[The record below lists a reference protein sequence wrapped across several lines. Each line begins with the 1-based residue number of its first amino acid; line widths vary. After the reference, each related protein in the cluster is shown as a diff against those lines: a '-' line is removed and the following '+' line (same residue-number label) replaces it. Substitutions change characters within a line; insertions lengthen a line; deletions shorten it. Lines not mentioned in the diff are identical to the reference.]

1 MRRFPRIMSTLCG
14 LLVALLAIVPLPALS
29 ATYTFSGSS
38 LPPCTTWNG
47 AWTVS
52 GTTYTCDASAS
63 LAAGDIIAPAAGIT
77 VVAKAGWTL
86 GGNNVVGSASARVLM
101 QSTYGD
107 IVINGGTTIHG
118 SLVSGSGDITVSGS
132 SSITINGN
140 LTTSSGNISTANTVV
155 NGSLNG
161 GGKVFLNG
169 GSVTGN
175 VSGTTGVT
183 ATGGTTIG
191 GNVLSTN
198 GAVSLSGGSVTG
210 SVISNCCTIST
221 VSTNVSGGLRSDRNT
236 VSINGGT
243 INGGIYSSGGSGIII
258 KNATVAGGDI
268 TATSV
273 PISISNSDIGSPVSL
288 IDITSRNTISIS
300 DSTVNG
306 SVTAGGWAGSLTITG
321 DSDVTISCY
330 PEPVPVVPGAC
341 GGTGGGTTIHHYEID
356 IPAAGL
362 TCENTTLP
370 VRACTSSTAPC
381 TASLATTSTTTTL
394 AASAG
399 TFVNS
404 GGATISFTGTGG
416 YVLSAP
422 NPAVVNLSLTAPTGA
437 SLSCFRFEGTTRT
450 PASCQFEVKNSAFRF
465 TVPTFAA
472 GDGASFDMQAVR
484 QDDHSRR
491 CVSFVPAG
499 GVKLWTEYVNPASG
513 TRPLSFSYGSGPV
526 VTVTV
531 PAGEASAAT
540 VPLAFSA
547 AGEASVGVNYLDAG
561 MVRLRAKWYTTEGE
575 STFVVKPY
583 FAISGLKCS
592 DNTANPGASDANGA
606 RFCRAGE
613 PFSATVTA
621 VAKDPSAGTFISA
634 PNFGRETPPESVK
647 LTAAQVSPA
656 AIPDQP
662 GVLQGGES
670 LAKNGADP
678 SMASS
683 TALSWSEVGVISLTP
698 HVLDDDYLGAG
709 DVSATAVPH
718 VGRFYPHHFSTA
730 VNARMSCPAGL
741 VAGCPSS
748 RAPAHP
754 NGMGYAGQ
762 PFAVTV
768 SARNA
773 GGTVTLNY
781 GTDYARAAVLAPI
794 SALGG
799 PDAPAGLGA
808 GTLSAVAASPAS
820 FNKGEATISGVSYT
834 FSAPPGTPTSLFL
847 RASETAGDGVSSRVN
862 PNSASE
868 EGGIKIVQGR
878 IRMSN
883 VFGNSKVALQMPVEA
898 QYWSGASWVRN
909 TSDDTS
915 LALTNVTSVP
925 ALTIQPFSLSA
936 GAGNL
941 VLSAAAAGTYKL
953 GINLGGAGGAFAS
966 CDAGMTGGTAANVP
980 WLRSR
985 NGNCPASAGYAVDPS
1000 AVATFGIFAPETRR
1014 TVHVRELY

>member
-1 MRRFPRIMSTLCG
+1 MRRFLRIMFTLCG

-86 GGNNVVGSASARVLM
+86 GGNNVVGSAGARVLM
-101 QSTYGD
+101 QSTYGN
-107 IVINGGTTIHG
+107 IVVNGGTTIHG
-118 SLVSGSGDITVSGS
+118 SLVSGSGDVSVSGS
-132 SSITINGN
+132 STINGSV
-140 LTTSSGNISTANTVV
+140 TTSSGDITISNTVV

-161 GGKVFLNG
+161 GGKVFLTG
-169 GSVTGN
+169 GRVTGN

-183 ATGGTTIG
+183 STGGAIIG
-191 GNVLSTN
+191 GNVLATN
-198 GAVSLSGGSVTG
+198 GTVTLSGGSVTG
-210 SVISNCCTIST
+210 SVISNCCKIET
-221 VSTNVSGGLRSDRNT
+221 TNTNISGGLRSDRNT

-273 PISISNSDIGSPVSL
+273 PISITNSSIGSPVSL
-288 IDITSRNTISIS
+288 IDITSKNTISIS

-422 NPAVVNLSLTAPTGA
+422 TPAVVNLSLAAPAGA

-465 TVPTFAA
+465 AVPNFAA
-472 GDGASFDMQAVR
+472 GDGAPFVMQAVR

-499 GVKLWTEYVNPASG
+499 GVKLWTEYVNPTSG
-513 TRPLSFSYGSGPV
+513 SKPLSFSYGSGPM
-526 VTVTV
+526 TVTV
-531 PAGEASAAT
+531 PAGESSAVT
-540 VPLAFSA
+540 VPLAFNA
-547 AGEASVGVNYLDAG
+547 DGEAGVGVNYLDAG
-561 MVRLRAKWYTTEGE
+561 MVRLRAKWNATEGE

-583 FAISGLKCS
+583 FAVSGLVCG
-592 DNTANPGASDANGA
+592 DGTVNPGATGA
-606 RFCRAGE
+606 GGSKFCRAGD
-613 PFSATVTA
+613 PFSATVMA
-621 VAKDPSAGTFISA
+621 VAKDMVTKT

-647 LTAAQVSPA
+647 LTAAQVSPTA
-656 AIPDQP
+656 AAT
-662 GVLQGGES
+662 VLQGGDS
-670 LAKNGADP
+670 LAKNGSDP
-678 SMASS
+678 SVASS
-683 TALSWSEVGVISLTP
+683 AALSWPEVGVISLTP
-698 HVLDDDYLGAG
+698 AVGDGDYLGAG
-709 DVSATAVPH
+709 DVDTTAAAVPY
-718 VGRFYPHHFSTA
+718 VGRFYPHHFSTEVIA
-730 VNARMSCPAGL
+730 PMTCPAGL
-741 VAGCPSS
+741 AAGCPSS
-748 RAPAHP
+748 RVVALP
-754 NGMGYAGQ
+754 NGMAYAGQ
-762 PFAVTV
+762 PFKVKV
-768 SARNA
+768 SARSA
-773 GGTVTLNY
+773 GGTVTSNY
-781 GTDYARAAVLAPI
+781 SNGTGYARAAVLAPV
-794 SALGG
+794 SVLGG
-799 PDAPAGLGA
+799 PDAPTGAAA
-808 GTLSAVAASPAS
+808 GTLSGVAIGAASFS
-820 FNKGEATISGVSYT
+820 NGEATMNQVSYKFT
-834 FSAPPGTPTSLFL
+834 APPGTPTNLFL
-847 RASETAGDGVSSRVN
+847 RASETAGDGVSSRMN

-883 VFGNSKVALQMPVEA
+883 VFGNGKAALKMPVEA

-909 TSDDTS
+909 TSDDTP

-953 GINLGGAGGAFAS
+953 GINLGDTGTAFAS
-966 CDAGMTGGTAANVP
+966 CDAAVTGGTAANRP